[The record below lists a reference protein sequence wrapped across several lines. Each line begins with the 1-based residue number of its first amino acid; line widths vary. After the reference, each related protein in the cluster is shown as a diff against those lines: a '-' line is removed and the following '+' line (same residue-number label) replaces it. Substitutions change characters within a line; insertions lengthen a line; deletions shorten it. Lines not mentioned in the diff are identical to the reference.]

1 MMPQY
6 QIRTN
11 QELCRVAV
19 EAEPPKSCATLD
31 VPSPAFSHLRS
42 DGVELAAVGHDDG
55 GDVGGGDVAAAVEMG
70 LQHCYLA
77 DLGK

>member
-1 MMPQY
+1 MPQY

-55 GDVGGGDVAAAVEMG
+55 GDVAAAVEMG